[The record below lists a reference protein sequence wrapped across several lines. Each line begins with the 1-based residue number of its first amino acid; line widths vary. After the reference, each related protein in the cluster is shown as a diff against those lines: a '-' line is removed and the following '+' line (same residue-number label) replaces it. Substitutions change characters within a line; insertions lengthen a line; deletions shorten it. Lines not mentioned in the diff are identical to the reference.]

1 MFRPSLMDKTR
12 EEFIVWI
19 RQASADPKSGAYN
32 ELYQFLV
39 SCFVRADVN
48 LDGQVEL
55 SEFDALIE
63 EAAELPRRY
72 GYAPKSSDLYGTD
85 GLRKAARAKQF
96 LDMDTDNAGYITLDK
111 WIKYATTHIA
121 GKVTN
126 LPKDYLGGTA
136 SDVTKDEFI
145 RFIRKSVDRN
155 TAEYRELYFF
165 LLKTF
170 QDGDE
175 NRTGEVGPVAFDKMI
190 EAAALAP
197 RRFDLAPKSSAMFAN
212 DAVSFFGQM
221 RVFSYSSL

>member
-1 MFRPSLMDKTR
+1 MDKTR

-96 LDMDTDNAGYITLDK
+96 LDMDTDNSGYITLDK
-111 WIKYATTHIA
+111 WVAFAVNHIT
-121 GKVTN
+121 GKVAG
-126 LPKDYLGGTA
+126 LPKDYLGGSA
-136 SDVTKDEFI
+136 DNVSKEEFLA
-145 RFIRKSVDRN
+145 FIRKAVDRS
-155 TAEYRELYFF
+155 TPEYRELYFF

-170 QDGDE
+170 QAGDE
-175 NRTGEVGPVAFDKMI
+175 KRTGEVGPVAFDKMI
-190 EAAALAP
+190 EAAAAAP
-197 RRFDLAPKSSAMFAN
+197 RRFGLAPSSASMFKS
-212 DAVSFFGQM
+212 DAVSIWIF
-221 RVFSYSSL
+221 